1 MSLLAVVMMTALV
14 LVERKR
20 SKSNAN
26 KGGTALVMIGSAL
39 SCALYGY
46 DLARTTI
53 TVIAEMFGFGAQLAE
68 KIGSEQEPR
77 TGMVI
82 KSVMLCLLI
91 VPMAAGALYILIRL
105 IRSTFENAAY
115 AATLSII
122 AAVVM
127 LVGGVAS
134 LLLTVPYWRELATTL
149 MIVFN
154 PVVLCFLMIFTC
166 GLILPFLAVMVLVE
180 NVWFISIMTFGSF
193 FVTILFVYCAVMGM
207 IAVVRTY
214 RSGKMMQREAVI
226 CGIFSLFPVWSILP
240 MIYLKKKLKE

>member
-1 MSLLAVVMMTALV
+1 MSLLAVVMMAALV

-26 KGGTALVMIGSAL
+26 KGGTALVMIGSAF

-46 DLARTTI
+46 DLARTMI
-53 TVIAEMFGFGAQLAE
+53 TVIAELFGFGTQLAE
-68 KIGSEQEPR
+68 KIGSEQGSR

-82 KSVMLCLLI
+82 KSVILCLLI

-105 IRSTFENAAY
+105 IRSTLENAAY
-115 AATLSII
+115 AAALAII

-134 LLLTVPYWRELATTL
+134 LLLTVPYWRELITTL

-154 PVVLCFLMIFTC
+154 PVVLLFLMIFTC
-166 GLILPFLAVMVLVE
+166 GLALPFLAVMVLVE
-180 NVWFISIMTFGSF
+180 NVWFISIMTFGGIF
-193 FVTILFVYCAVMGM
+193 AVILLVWSAAMGISAAVCA
-207 IAVVRTY
+207 Y
-214 RSGKMMQREAVI
+214 RSGKVKLHEAVV
-226 CGIFSLFPVWSILP
+226 CGGVSALPIWNIVP
-240 MIYLKKKLKE
+240 MIYLKKKLRE